1 MVADVGVGP
10 RIYVAAALVVN
21 VVFYHGIIRA
31 GPAGAESETCNIYQ
45 LFFFFM
51 RIPTCRFS
59 GKSDLIWAVVVD
71 LSLHNAGICSIF
83 VCVYIYS
90 IFFFWV
96 KVLHIL
102 FIVYLQ
108 EKNTGTK
115 ITKGNHLYLSL
126 LDMFKINI

>member
-31 GPAGAESETCNIYQ
+31 GPAGLRVRHVIFTNF
-45 LFFFFM
+45 FFFFM

-83 VCVYIYS
+83 V
-90 IFFFWV
+90 
-96 KVLHIL
+96 
-102 FIVYLQ
+102 
-108 EKNTGTK
+108 
-115 ITKGNHLYLSL
+115 
-126 LDMFKINI
+126 

>member
-10 RIYVAAALVVN
+10 RIYVAAALVGN

-45 LFFFFM
+45 LFFFLM

-71 LSLHNAGICSIF
+71 RSLHNAGICSIF

-90 IFFFWV
+90 IFFFFGG
-96 KVLHIL
+96 KSIAY
-102 FIVYLQ
+102 FICCIFTRKKTPAPKLQ
-108 EKNTGTK
+108 RAT
-115 ITKGNHLYLSL
+115 IY
-126 LDMFKINI
+126 I